1 MTPMKHFSDAHL
13 IVPTME
19 KCLSLGLNSQWAH
32 WPQSTTGWR
41 SRIPSNAIW
50 SGQSGQ
56 KQNRSGQWRIPSKS
70 QMSLQSCIF
79 GVKRFLEFLSKLHSH
94 IKGLGPKGGMSSPQ
108 VHLERQARQSYKT
121 RAIKL
126 CHALAGLVSL
136 SFRAG
141 MISLLLWQKAVKCL
155 HMKHIQKLL
164 WIIQMSEIV
173 KAYLPIPEGKLSW
186 FEDQGDN
193 QCSKN
198 KFNSF

>member
-1 MTPMKHFSDAHL
+1 MKHFSNAHL

-32 WPQSTTGWR
+32 WPQSTRGWR
-41 SRIPSNAIW
+41 SRRPSNAVW

-79 GVKRFLEFLSKLHSH
+79 GVKQFLEFLSKLNSH
-94 IKGLGPKGGMSSPQ
+94 IKGLGGRREECRLPRFTWKD
-108 VHLERQARQSYKT
+108 RQGRFET
-121 RAIKL
+121 PRAIKL
-126 CHALAGLVSL
+126 CRALDGLVSL

-173 KAYLPIPEGKLSW
+173 RAYLPISEGKLSW